1 MLPFATWQK
10 IKAALEEL
18 DDMRAYDAAKATPS
32 EPVPFE
38 QAMREIREG
47 KMD

>member
-1 MLPFATWQK
+1 VLPFATWQK
-10 IKAALEEL
+10 IKAELEEL
-18 DDMRAYDAAKATPS
+18 DDTRPYDATKATPS

-38 QAMREIREG
+38 QAMREIRTG